1 MTGGYRWRRQ
11 RETGVPHSR
20 EVQEGGTRLQ
30 GESPDAGR
38 AVAGIDAGRAGGLI
52 RVRDAAV
59 SGRLLVQSDGLDGMD
74 PEYAQD
80 GQQGSGQS
88 GGDDRAGGQVG
99 VGGLVEALD
108 LDVGRP
114 GPLPVMPVMNRG
126 AASRFS
132 CPGQAGAPTRW
143 EG

>member
-30 GESPDAGR
+30 GESP
-38 AVAGIDAGRAGGLI
+38 DAGRAGGLI

-132 CPGQAGAPTRW
+132 CLQQAWAPARW